1 MKKLIYTFL
10 AVSIIFAACKKED
23 EVVAPTV
30 INGCMDAIAINYNTN
45 ATSDDGTCTFGVVG
59 VWTPTS
65 ISGTSSMTVVVSG
78 ETVDSFDTT
87 FTMTP
92 TDEGWDFPTAIE
104 FTTDGKMY
112 VDDGDDDQDTNS
124 YTYSG
129 NVLTVTDDEG
139 TETNPCTVTSTSLTV
154 MFSDTETYT
163 EDYMG
168 QEATI
173 TESSDMTL
181 NATRQ

>member
-1 MKKLIYTFL
+1 MKKVLYTLL
-10 AVSIIFAACKKED
+10 AVSIIFAACKKEED
-23 EVVAPTV
+23 EVVTPVAPS
-30 INGCMDAIAINYNTN
+30 I
-45 ATSDDGTCTFGVVG
+45 VG

-65 ISGTSSMTVVVSG
+65 VSGTQSMSVTIMG
-78 ETVDSFDTT
+78 EIVDSFDTT

-92 TDEGWDFPTAIE
+92 VDPGWDFTDVE
-104 FTTDGKMY
+104 FTADGNMY
-112 VDDGDDDQDTNS
+112 IDGDTNS

-129 NVLTVTDDEG
+129 STLTVTEDGE
-139 TETNPCTVTSTSLTV
+139 TETNQCTVTSTSLTV